1 MSTVRSEA
9 IRRLGSVADCPETL
23 KGGVVAIGNF
33 DGVHRGHRAVL
44 EKAAEIG
51 AAEDRPLLCLTFEP
65 HPRTV
70 FVPDKPVARITP
82 APMKAHIL
90 EILGFDAVIE
100 QPFTKDFAGIAPEAF
115 EQDILL
121 DALGAAHVVAG
132 FDFHYGA
139 KRSGTPESLG
149 RAGLKHG
156 FGATLVPAFEDE
168 GGETVSSSRIRA
180 ALGEGRVEDA
190 AGLLGYRFTIQGEV
204 VHGKKLGRTL
214 GYPTANLVL
223 EDELLAHGI
232 YAVRF
237 RRADGTLLDGVAS
250 YGRRPTFDD
259 GAALFETFVFDFTG
273 DLYGETV
280 EVSVVSRL
288 RGEVKFDSAEALVAQ
303 MDKDA
308 EEARAVLAGIAPLSP
323 LDRAL
328 CF

>member
-1 MSTVRSEA
+1 MATRPER
-9 IRRLGSVADCPETL
+9 IRRLASVKDCTDDL

-33 DGVHRGHRAVL
+33 DGVHRGHQAVL
-44 EKAAEIG
+44 EKAAEI
-51 AAEDRPLLCLTFEP
+51 ARAESRPLLCLTFEP

-70 FVPDKPVARITP
+70 FVPDRPVARITP
-82 APMKAHIL
+82 APMKARIL
-90 EILGFDAVIE
+90 GILGFDAVIE
-100 QPFTKDFAGIAPEAF
+100 HPFTKDFAGIAPETF
-115 EQDILL
+115 ETDVLVE
-121 DALGAAHVVAG
+121 ALGASHVVAG

-149 RAGLKHG
+149 RAGLKLG

-180 ALGEGRVEDA
+180 ALGEGRVAEA
-190 AGLLGYRFTIQGEV
+190 AGLLGYRFAIRGEV

-259 GAALFETFVFDFTG
+259 GAALFETFVFDFAG
-273 DLYGETV
+273 DLYGEAV

-288 RGEVKFDSAEALVAQ
+288 RGEVKFDSAEALVQQ
-303 MDKDA
+303 MDRDA
-308 EEARAVLAGIAPLSP
+308 EEARAVLSDLAPLSP

-328 CF
+328 SF